1 VDAPTPGLKWSQLNT
16 LFRVFA
22 VGLGRDQTA
31 PMNLSKKEQVELM
44 ATIAAGLKA
53 GGSQRQP
60 GDLATDALQITATK
74 Q

>member
-44 ATIAAGLKA
+44 ATIAADPTVL
-53 GGSQRQP
+53 
-60 GDLATDALQITATK
+60 
-74 Q
+74 